1 MRSVAVGVRLLR
13 RRKGWRQADLARL
26 ALVSQPTVS
35 RIERGELERV
45 TIGAL
50 SRCVRQLDARLLI
63 DLRVHGESIAD
74 FADAT
79 HAALQNWVAGYLV
92 DAGWQVR
99 PEVSFN
105 HYGDRGRIDVLA
117 AHPMSGLIACA
128 AGAAWR
134 GCDGHAG
141 SPRQGSSPLFGCR
154 IFTDRGRHLGAS
166 PCGCQPHAAYSAR
179 ERRFSARP
187 LRPRPPP
194 PSRESRAGAW
204 RAAAIRGRAPRRG
217 RHAGRSGR
225 PSSPRPPR
233 EHARSRAGRS
243 CN

>member
-74 FADAT
+74 LADAT
-79 HAALQNWVAGYLV
+79 HAALQNWVAGYLG

-117 AHPMSGLIACA
+117 AHAPSGVIAVVEVKSA
-128 AGAAWR
+128 IHDVQDTLGRLDVKLRVARGAARELGWR
-134 GCDGHAG
+134 ASAAVPVLIVADHRTSQRRVADHR
-141 SPRQGSSPLFGCR
+141 SLF
-154 IFTDRGRHLGAS
+154 
-166 PCGCQPHAAYSAR
+166 
-179 ERRFSARP
+179 ERFSMR
-187 LRPRPPP
+187 
-194 PSRESRAGAW
+194 
-204 RAAAIRGRAPRRG
+204 
-217 RHAGRSGR
+217 GRSGLAWLRR
-225 PSSPRPPR
+225 PRGQPPPGILAFVR
-233 EHARSRAGRS
+233 VPDIHGSRKASRRQPVRVPTARDP
-243 CN
+243 